1 MIMIYDIAAKVV
13 IDTSKE
19 AILRRFLEI
28 ELESVELIEE
38 LPQEIVS
45 LKRRQRNDIDSTR

>member
-1 MIMIYDIAAKVV
+1 MIYDVAAKVV
-13 IDTSKE
+13 IDISKE